1 MRLLSILIIS
11 IMLAACASPKPQ
23 ILAGHLLHDQQ
34 FVASSLIDIAESNAE
49 TKAEKIFAISPA
61 MQKYVDTILIKQ
73 MRDKG
78 PRVGLFEA
86 LRDKAALKIE
96 YDSVMT
102 KNASEAFETRS
113 GNCLSLVIMTA
124 AFAKHLGLEVQYQD
138 VVTEE
143 TWSRSGNL
151 HFSSGHV
158 NIVLGKSVH
167 SSIRG
172 YDASESMVIDFIP
185 PKDIRQQ
192 RSSVIEEK
200 TIVAM
205 YFNNRAAE
213 LLAKQQINDA
223 YWFARAAIM
232 QDPGFLN
239 AYNTLGVIY
248 MAHNDLA
255 QAEQVFKE
263 ILTKEEKNTSV
274 LHNLVSVLSQQGHQS
289 EADLLK
295 QQLNKLQ
302 PYPPFY
308 YFDLGRVAMDAGDY
322 KTAKAMFNKELDRDP
337 YYHEFHFWLALAHYK
352 LGELNL
358 AGEHLSSAKDFSTTR
373 QNQELYGAKLDKIKS
388 YQLH

>member
-1 MRLLSILIIS
+1 MRLLPLLIIAS
-11 IMLAACASPKPQ
+11 LLAACASPRPE

-34 FVASSLIDIAESNAE
+34 FVASSSAGKAE
-49 TKAEKIFAISPA
+49 TIFAVSPA
-61 MQKYVDTILIKQ
+61 MQEYVDTILIKQ
-73 MRDKG
+73 MHDKG

-102 KNASEAFETRS
+102 KNAEQAFDTRA

-138 VVTEE
+138 VMTEE

-158 NIVLGKSVH
+158 NIVIGKKIH
-167 SSIRG
+167 SASRG
-172 YDASESMVIDFIP
+172 YDANESMVIDFIP
-185 PKDIRQQ
+185 PEDLRKQ
-192 RSSVIEEK
+192 RAKLIDEK

-213 LLAKQQINDA
+213 LLANQQVNEA

-232 QDPGFLN
+232 QDPNFLN

-248 MAHNDLA
+248 MNHNNLA

-263 ILTKEEKNTSV
+263 ILAREENSTSV

-289 EADLLK
+289 EADLWK
-295 QQLNKLQ
+295 RQLDKLQ

-308 YFDLGRVAMDAGDY
+308 YFDLGKLAMDAGDY
-322 KTAKAMFNKELDRDP
+322 KKAKTMFNKELDRDP

-352 LGELNL
+352 LGELTL

-373 QNQELYGAKLDKIKS
+373 QSQDLYGAKLEKIKS